1 MVKYQLLQ
9 GYSPLAPLTVTSYP
23 AVQNLTIIG
32 PSSPQ
37 LAGAALSCGFTFS
50 NVGGG
55 DGTIIFTLKNQ
66 AGATLGTVNISVAA
80 GQGVTSGAIPFT
92 MPSADIT
99 LTLTS
104 NYGGSVSATIEVT
117 LQIGTTLTLGLS
129 PSTAKVGGTVTASGY
144 LSRNDNPQNY
154 VGVNGVTVQLL
165 KSDNT
170 LVASGTTT
178 STGGYSISFTAPSTA
193 GSYSYKTYFAGSGLL
208 ASAFSTP
215 RSIGVG
221 IYDAVRSWFG
231 AIPILVGAI
240 LVKTSHV

>member
-1 MVKYQLLQ
+1 MVQYQLLQ
-9 GYSPLAPLTVTSYP
+9 GYSPLTPLTVTSYP
-23 AVQNLTIIG
+23 AVSNLTITG

-37 LAGAALSCGFTFS
+37 PAGAALQCVFTFS

-55 DGTIIFTLKNQ
+55 DGVITFTLKNQ

-80 GQGVTSGAIPFT
+80 GQGVTSGQIPFT

-99 LTLTS
+99 LTVTS
-104 NYGGSVSATIEVT
+104 NYGGSASKTIVATIQV
-117 LQIGTTLTLGLS
+117 GTTLTLDLS
-129 PSTAKVGGTVTASGY
+129 PSTVKVGETVTASGY

-154 VGVNGVTVQLL
+154 VGVSGVTVQLL

-170 LVASGTTT
+170 VVASGTTT
-178 STGGYSISFTAPSTA
+178 ATGGYSISFTAPSTA

-221 IYDAVRSWFG
+221 IEGVMPWLTILAPLAAGVVLVAVTRR
-231 AIPILVGAI
+231 
-240 LVKTSHV
+240 

>member
-1 MVKYQLLQ
+1 MVQYQLLQ
-9 GYSPLAPLTVTSYP
+9 GYSALTPLTVTAYP
-23 AVQNLTIIG
+23 VVGNLAITG

-37 LAGAALSCGFTFS
+37 LSGAALQCTFTFI
-50 NVGGG
+50 NTGG
-55 DGTIIFTLKNQ
+55 DGSTVFTLKKQ
-66 AGATLGTVNISVAA
+66 DGSTLGTQTLATPA
-80 GQGVTSGAIPFT
+80 GASLSGVIPFT
-92 MPSADIT
+92 MPAADIT

-104 NYGGSVSATIEVT
+104 NYGGSATKTIVVTIEV
-117 LQIGTTLTLGLS
+117 LTTLTLGLS
-129 PSTAKVGGTVTASGY
+129 PTTAKTGATVTASGS
-144 LSRNDNPQNY
+144 LSRNDNPTNY
-154 VGVNGVTVQLL
+154 VGVSGVAVQLL

-178 STGGYSISFTAPSTA
+178 TTGGYSISFTAPATA

-221 IYDAVRSWFG
+221 IYDAVRSLFG

-240 LVKTSHV
+240 LVRTSHA